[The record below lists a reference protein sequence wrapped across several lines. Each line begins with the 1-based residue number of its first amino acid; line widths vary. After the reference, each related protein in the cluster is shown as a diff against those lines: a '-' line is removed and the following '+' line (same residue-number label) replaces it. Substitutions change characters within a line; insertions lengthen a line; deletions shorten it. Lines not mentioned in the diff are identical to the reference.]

1 MIYLYFL
8 KKLKKKMRLRKAI
21 RIIKK
26 YFNGQYPANVQLDIE
41 NLKKNKEE
49 TINTATIVK
58 ENWK

>member
-1 MIYLYFL
+1 
-8 KKLKKKMRLRKAI
+8 MRLRKAI